1 MLLLQRE
8 QRKQY
13 YRNFTGSPLGA
24 ALTFRKGRKNIMYFT
39 GKENVAV
46 EVAEKNQNKA
56 VEGYAKHFA
65 EKEME
70 KIKGKKK
77 KK

>member
-1 MLLLQRE
+1 
-8 QRKQY
+8 
-13 YRNFTGSPLGA
+13 
-24 ALTFRKGRKNIMYFT
+24 MYFT
-39 GKENVAV
+39 GKNNVAV
-46 EVAEKNQNKA
+46 EVAETSRNNA

-65 EKEME
+65 KKEME

>member
-1 MLLLQRE
+1 MLLLQRK

-56 VEGYAKHFA
+56 VEGYAKQFA
-65 EKEME
+65 KKEME

>member
-1 MLLLQRE
+1 
-8 QRKQY
+8 
-13 YRNFTGSPLGA
+13 
-24 ALTFRKGRKNIMYFT
+24 MYFT

>member
-1 MLLLQRE
+1 
-8 QRKQY
+8 
-13 YRNFTGSPLGA
+13 
-24 ALTFRKGRKNIMYFT
+24 MYFT
-39 GKENVAV
+39 GKNNVAV
-46 EVAEKNQNKA
+46 EVAETSRNNA
-56 VEGYAKHFA
+56 VEGYAKHIA